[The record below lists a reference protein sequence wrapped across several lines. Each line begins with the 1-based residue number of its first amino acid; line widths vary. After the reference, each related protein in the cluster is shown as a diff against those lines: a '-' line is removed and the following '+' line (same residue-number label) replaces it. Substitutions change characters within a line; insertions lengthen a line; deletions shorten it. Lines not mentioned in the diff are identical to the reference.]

1 MAQCKKCASRQ
12 PVTVAGF
19 EDTPYVEIA
28 SAVVSAYASD
38 YVSNMLTHDADG
50 VEKEGFLT
58 DNPMVKNA
66 LFIAGGIGLSAFMK
80 GEMYKGAGIGMATY
94 GGFQLIQELMKEEPA
109 TTQGVNGLRWQ
120 PPTNIAGMSGG
131 GMRTLQGNYG
141 VAPNIVAGYG
151 GSNYAEEDFYEKQE
165 VAGLVRAL

>member
-12 PVTVAGF
+12 PVVVAGF
-19 EDTPYVEIA
+19 EDAPYTEIA
-28 SAVVSAYASD
+28 TAVVTAYASD

-50 VEKEGFLT
+50 VPKEGFLT

-80 GEMYKGAGIGMATY
+80 GKAYQGAGIGMATY
-94 GGFQLIQELMKEEPA
+94 GGFQLIQELMKEAPD
-109 TTQGVNGLRWQ
+109 TGVTGLRWQ

-131 GMRTLQGNYG
+131 VRTLQGNYG
-141 VAPNIVAGYG
+141 IAPNIVAGYG
-151 GSNYAEEDFYEKQE
+151 GSNYAEEEFYEKQE